1 MLRMRKWSAAF
12 GLLATIAA
20 SMLSAQGPSTVL
32 VRVET
37 TAGNIDIAVD
47 TVHAPITSANFLRY
61 IAGGLYDG
69 GEFYRAARPD
79 TYHAVLPNRPPMELI
94 EARIP
99 AGKQAYPAIPLER
112 TSVTG
117 LHHVAGGAHVA
128 LRIRLDDLDGLVVEA
143 RGGARLGRGQLSS
156 AHSGAE
162 FHASA

>member
-1 MLRMRKWSAAF
+1 MRKWSATF

-47 TVHAPITSANFLRY
+47 PAHAPITSANFLRY

-79 TYHAVLPNRPPMELI
+79 TYHAVLPNRPPMELWNIQLIQNGRPPRINDSRNI
-94 EARIP
+94 ESRATP
-99 AGKQAYPAIPLER
+99 G
-112 TSVTG
+112 
-117 LHHVAGGAHVA
+117 
-128 LRIRLDDLDGLVVEA
+128 
-143 RGGARLGRGQLSS
+143 
-156 AHSGAE
+156 
-162 FHASA
+162 